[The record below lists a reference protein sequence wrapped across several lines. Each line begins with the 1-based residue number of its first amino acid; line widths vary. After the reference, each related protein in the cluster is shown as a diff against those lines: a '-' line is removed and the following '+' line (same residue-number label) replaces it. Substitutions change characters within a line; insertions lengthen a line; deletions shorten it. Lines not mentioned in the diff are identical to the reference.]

1 MEGAETSHMANYVS
15 NKVVCSKDFL
25 DTYLFDFFP
34 CGPDN
39 PMSEPYIS
47 FNKLFGLRSLSE
59 YQEKI
64 GVHIYYGFDF
74 SWAKR
79 DDGRYEVKF
88 CTRWEAVSSFQSFIG
103 TTVQKKILCRL
114 WMHTLRGAKPI
125 WIWKNP

>member
-88 CTRWEAVSSFQSFIG
+88 CTRWEYPIQAILKALELSHEVEWFAVEESCVFVSKF
-103 TTVQKKILCRL
+103 
-114 WMHTLRGAKPI
+114 
-125 WIWKNP
+125 